1 MTDLPFGDIR
11 SPRGRIPFVAQLE
24 AADCGAACLAM
35 VLGQHGHEVRLSDLR
50 DELGGT
56 AVGVNAGHLLDVAAR
71 HGMAGRGV
79 RVGIEHLRRLPRGSI
94 LHWELAHFVV
104 LDRVGRKGVR
114 VLDPGRGRREVSW
127 DELRR
132 AFTGVALVLAPAEGF
147 VKRRVAK
154 GRVAPYLRRL
164 FSDPGLLGR
173 VLAMSLLL
181 QVMAMAIPALTGVVV
196 DQVVPRA
203 DVDLLWVVAG
213 GALFAVLFSALATLV
228 RAHLLVGLRTRLDM
242 TMTVDFIRH
251 LVSLPYAYFQ
261 HRPAGDLMMRVNSNA
276 TVREFLTSNV
286 LSGLLDACL
295 VSLYVVV
302 IASVSVSMAGLV
314 LGLGI
319 LRVLLLFAVRR
330 SLADHV
336 ATQLDAQARS
346 QAYLAQLLAGIETL
360 KAAGAERRSV
370 SHWSNLYGKEL
381 NAVALR
387 ARLRATVESL
397 LQVLTAGS
405 PVLVLTLGTV
415 LVLQGSHTLGSV
427 LAVVAFANAFF
438 GPLSAL
444 VESGLQ
450 LSALGSYLDRM
461 DDVLSADPEQP
472 PGALPAAPTL
482 RGGITLQN
490 VSFRYRPDAPPAV
503 DRAQLEIQPGQTVAI
518 VGASGSGKSTLAR
531 LLLGL
536 HRPTEGRILFDG
548 QDVSGLDAVSVR
560 RQIGVVPQYPYLF
573 ASSIRENIALSDPST
588 PLPRVIEAARQAG
601 IHDDVARLPLRYDTP
616 LADRGESLSGGQRQ
630 RLAIARAILT
640 RPAILLLDEATSA
653 LDAQTE
659 LQVTTQLERMRCT
672 RVIIAHR
679 LSTIAQADVIV
690 VMHDGQI
697 VEAGRH
703 DELMA
708 RGPVYRAL
716 VSAQSRLGQG

>member
-1 MTDLPFGDIR
+1 MTDVPFGDLR
-11 SPRGRIPFVAQLE
+11 PPRGRIPFVAQLE

-50 DELGGT
+50 EELGGA
-56 AVGVNAGHLLDVAAR
+56 AVGVNAGRLLDVAAR
-71 HGMAGRGV
+71 HGMVGRGV
-79 RVGIEHLRRLPRGSI
+79 RVGLEHLRRLPRGSI

-104 LDRVGRKGVR
+104 LDRVGRNGVR
-114 VLDPGRGRREVSW
+114 VLDPSSGRREVSW

-132 AFTGVALVLAPAEGF
+132 AFTGFALVLSPTEGF

-154 GRVAPYLRRL
+154 GRVTPYLRRL
-164 FSDPGLLGR
+164 FSDAALLGR

-276 TVREFLTSNV
+276 IVREFLTSNV

-295 VSLYVVV
+295 VSLYVLV
-302 IASVSVSMAGLV
+302 IASVSLSMAGLV

-330 SLADHV
+330 SLADLV

-370 SHWSNLYGKEL
+370 SYWSNLYGREL

-405 PVLVLTLGTV
+405 PVLVLTLGTI

-461 DDVLSADPEQP
+461 DDVLSAAPEQP
-472 PGALPAAPTL
+472 STLPAAPPL

-503 DRAQLEIQPGQTVAI
+503 DRAQLEILPGQTVAI

-536 HRPTEGRILFDG
+536 HCPTEGRILFDG
-548 QDVSGLDAVSVR
+548 QDISGLDAVSVR
-560 RQIGVVPQYPYLF
+560 RQIGVVPQAPYLF
-573 ASSIRENIALSDPST
+573 ASSIRENIALSDPSA

-601 IHDDVARLPLRYDTP
+601 IHDDIARLPLRYDTP

-630 RLAIARAILT
+630 RIAIARAILT

-659 LQVTTQLERMRCT
+659 LQVTTQLDRMRCT
-672 RVIIAHR
+672 RVVVAHR

-697 VEAGRH
+697 VEAGHH

-708 RGPVYRAL
+708 RGPIYRAL
-716 VSAQSRLGQG
+716 VSAQSRLSQG